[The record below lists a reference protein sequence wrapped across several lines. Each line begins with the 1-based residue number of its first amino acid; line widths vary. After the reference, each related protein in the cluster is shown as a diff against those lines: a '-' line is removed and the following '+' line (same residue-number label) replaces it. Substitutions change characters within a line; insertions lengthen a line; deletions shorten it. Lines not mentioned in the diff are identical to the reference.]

1 MLLGRKYGWFIGSEF
16 WLCCLALNIK
26 KWWSNLVA
34 GLAFLTGIDDCHDW
48 NDDWQNIPWSN
59 LECMKIEKRQL
70 KNIRF
75 GIVIFSILLMICSAL
90 ISYSLV
96 KRNDDKIANLQSEI
110 TKEQEA
116 IDNIWQSSL
125 NQETRIDNAILISLL
140 SKNHKKDYSK
150 IITKLLL
157 QLYIL
162 NKKCSN
168 IMIKKFQYNH

>member
-1 MLLGRKYGWFIGSEF
+1 
-16 WLCCLALNIK
+16 
-26 KWWSNLVA
+26 
-34 GLAFLTGIDDCHDW
+34 
-48 NDDWQNIPWSN
+48 
-59 LECMKIEKRQL
+59 MKIEKRQL

-110 TKEQEA
+110 TKKQEA

-150 IITKLLL
+150 IIKHYTESEDDSIDGLIRSLDQVRENKENIIKIINNLYDEKIIAENEITKKSQENKFYTAIAIFL
-157 QLYIL
+157 QLLSVVLITITPRDL
-162 NKKCSN
+162 KVG
-168 IMIKKFQYNH
+168 